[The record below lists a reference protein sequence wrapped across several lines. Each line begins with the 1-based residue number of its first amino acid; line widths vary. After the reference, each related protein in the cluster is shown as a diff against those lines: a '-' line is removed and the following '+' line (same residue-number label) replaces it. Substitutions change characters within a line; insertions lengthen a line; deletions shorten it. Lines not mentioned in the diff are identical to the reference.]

1 MSESFTQP
9 EAVKHILGH
18 IVTPVTGAAM
28 SFGMSFGNNT
38 VPEAVLFVV
47 AGAMLLFY
55 GFNQTIEHADAK
67 LNGDS
72 ARNSLTGDPR

>member
-1 MSESFTQP
+1 MSDGLTQG

-28 SFGMSFGNNT
+28 SFGLSFGNNT
-38 VPEAVLFVV
+38 VPEAVLFIV

-55 GFNQTIEHADAK
+55 GFNQTIEHVDARLNQTDAK
-67 LNGDS
+67 
-72 ARNSLTGDPR
+72 RIH